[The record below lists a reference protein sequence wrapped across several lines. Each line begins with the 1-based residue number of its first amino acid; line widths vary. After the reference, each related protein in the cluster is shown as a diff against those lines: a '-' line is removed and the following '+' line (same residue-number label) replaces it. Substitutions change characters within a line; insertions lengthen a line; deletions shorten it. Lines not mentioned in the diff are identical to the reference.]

1 MKYIHVAKANCKN
14 CYRCLKVCP
23 VKSIK
28 YSDDKVEVLDD
39 ACILCGRCIRNC
51 PQKAKSLIHDISDI
65 KAMASSPSQKTVAA
79 LAPSYVS
86 SFGIKNRFRIVTAL
100 KKLGFDA
107 VEETSMGAHAVTREY
122 ARILETGSMDNM
134 ITTCCPSVVF
144 LVQKYFPELVPSL
157 APVLSPM
164 ETHGLLLKKNWGED
178 TDIIFFAP
186 CISKIEE
193 ARIAKTPHISGVVTF
208 KQLGRWLNE
217 EGIEIAAQEEG
228 TFGNDETYSEIY
240 PVFEGIL
247 SDVRA
252 NLSPNSDAEKKY
264 TFMSLQGTQDIIEFL
279 QEMQAGKI
287 HGCFVEA
294 SACYGSCVNGPERI
308 SSEYRP
314 IGLSLKLQ
322 RYIEARKETF
332 KEAHP
337 AVDSVELVRA
347 IEPQPLREDIPD
359 EKTIREIL
367 AQIGK
372 TSPEHELNC
381 GSCGYRTCRDKAI
394 AVYQGK
400 AELYM
405 CMPYMS
411 QISETLANVT
421 LSVSPDYIIAVN
433 GEMKIKECNVA
444 AQKLFG
450 LPRNEIIGHEIKD
463 FLDPVDF
470 AVAIGEQ
477 KSIPQKKT
485 SYDMR
490 GIIVNQTMIY
500 VPEQNIAV
508 AFLQDITET
517 ERKIDKANKMKLD
530 TMEMAQKVIDKQ
542 MTVAQEIASLLGET
556 TAETKVTLTKLKDL
570 IIYDGATE
578 EKDDKP
584 LR

>member
-14 CYRCLKVCP
+14 CYKCLKVCP

-28 YSDDKVEVLDD
+28 YSDGKVEVLDN

-51 PQKAKSLIHDISDI
+51 PQKAKSLVHDIDDI
-65 KAMASSPSQKTVAA
+65 KAMAADKSRKTIAA
-79 LAPSYVS
+79 LAPSYIS
-86 SFGIKNRFRIVTAL
+86 SFGVKNRFKIVTAL
-100 KKLGFDA
+100 KKLGFTA
-107 VEETSMGAHAVTREY
+107 VEETSVGAHAVTKEY
-122 ARILETGSMDNM
+122 ARILEGGEMDNM
-134 ITTCCPSVVF
+134 LTTCCPSVVF
-144 LVQKYFPELVPSL
+144 LVQKYFPELTSCL

-164 ETHGLLLKKNWGED
+164 ETHGLLLKKKWGD
-178 TDIIFFAP
+178 DADVIFFAP

-193 ARIAKTPHISGVVTF
+193 ARIADTPHIDGVVTF

-217 EGIEIAAQEEG
+217 EGVEIAAQEDG
-228 TFGNDETYSEIY
+228 AFGNDETYSAIY

-247 SDVRA
+247 ADVRA
-252 NLSPNSDAEKKY
+252 NLAPDSKVEEKY
-264 TFMSLQGTQDIIEFL
+264 TFMSLQGAQDVIEFL
-279 QEMQAGKI
+279 QEMQSGKI

-314 IGLSLKLQ
+314 INLSLKLQ
-322 RYIEARKETF
+322 RYVKSRAGSFVKDQPT
-332 KEAHP
+332 ATS
-337 AVDSVELVRA
+337 DELYRF
-347 IEPQPLREDIPD
+347 IEPRPMHEEIPD

-433 GEMKIKECNVA
+433 GEMKIRECNVA

-450 LPRNEIIGHEIKD
+450 LPRNEIIGREIKD

-470 AVAIGEQ
+470 AIAVEEQ
-477 KSIPQKKT
+477 RSIPQKKT
-485 SYDMR
+485 TYEMR
-490 GIIVNQTMIY
+490 GIIVNQTIIY

-508 AFLQDITET
+508 AFLHDITKA
-517 ERKIDKANKMKLD
+517 ERQTDKENKMKLD

-570 IIYDGATE
+570 IIYDDTE
-578 EKDDKP
+578 NKDDKP
-584 LR
+584 VR